1 MIRIVLYA
9 FLALFIIPQVN
20 AVEMGIVTGSPNGT
34 YIQIGK
40 DIRSL
45 VSNHGINLKVFPSNG
60 SLENVAAVYKRSG
73 VQLGIVQS
81 DVLAYIGSLAMANE
95 NNHMKAVAKK
105 IKMVFPLYN
114 EEVHLLARNNIN
126 NFFDLAGKVVAVGKE
141 RSGSY
146 LTANLLFQLSE
157 ITPAKKVEIGGSE
170 AVDALLRGDIDAMF
184 YVAGYPVKLFQNLL
198 TEGLLHLV
206 PIQDKSITEFYPVST
221 IPSSTY
227 PWQNEAVSTIAVKAV
242 LITYDY
248 KWRHCDN
255 VGRLANLMSDNFD
268 WLKQHGHKKWNNV
281 DFDFKL
287 KKWEQYRCVKKEV
300 NLDPEKPRHPGDGI
314 WDIFKEQLR

>member
-20 AVEMGIVTGSPNGT
+20 AIEMGIVTGSPNGT

-60 SLENVAAVYKRSG
+60 SLENVAAVYNKPG

-81 DVLAYIGSLAMANE
+81 DVLAYIGALATKNSK
-95 NNHMKAVAKK
+95 MKQVAKK

-126 NFFDLAGKVVAVGKE
+126 SFLDLEGKVVAVGKE

-157 ITPAKKVEIGGSE
+157 ITPAKQVEIGGSE
-170 AVDALLRGDIDAMF
+170 AVDALLKGDIDAMF
-184 YVAGYPVKLFQNLL
+184 YVAGYPVKLFQNLV

-248 KWRHCDN
+248 RWHQCDN
-255 VGRLANLMSDNFD
+255 IGRLANLMYDNLD
-268 WLKQHGHKKWNNV
+268 WLKQHGHKKWRNV

-287 KKWEQYRCVKKEV
+287 KKWEQSRCVNKEV
-300 NLDPEKPRHPGDGI
+300 NFDPEKPEHPDI
-314 WDIFKEQLR
+314 WDVFKKQF